1 MSQDEPVEGRTIPWE
16 RHIQSG
22 IGAIMVAMMLWV
34 GTSIQSQSVA
44 IAKLQ
49 VQVGEEQTQIASLL
63 TQEAQGVSGA
73 AEAAD
78 VQRLQGQI
86 DGLATRTRALERDVA
101 RLQK

>member
-1 MSQDEPVEGRTIPWE
+1 MNATEDQPEGKIPWE
-16 RHIQSG
+16 RHLQSV
-22 IGAIMVAMMLWV
+22 IGALMVAMMLWV

-86 DGLATRTRALERDVA
+86 DGLATRTRGLERDVA